1 MSDDFDFSFTPP
13 NFINAMIDIRNEK
26 GDSFGRLLLMTC
38 DVNEELIAR
47 YGRHGYFN
55 AHGAPGTDG
64 HVLRYMANKFN
75 IYKSEFVGSLGFMPG
90 IDADIWAETREGFAV
105 THLKNHDM
113 VTIPLNTI
121 LSFIKN
127 PADEEPEV
135 DRALR
140 RVFMNILES
149 QLPLL
154 AAAFDIGT
162 DTVTLDRTEQ
172 TFLRLMITF
181 RAFQLAEDLG
191 VKKVNGEPINILL
204 KNMQD
209 SMTSFFQ
216 KNDIPPEQLNGIFE
230 KITRLLPGWDPPEDV
245 NDEKSDGAKEDTP

>member
-13 NFINAMIDIRNEK
+13 NFINAMIDIRNER
-26 GDSFGRLLLMTC
+26 GDSFGDLLLMTC

-90 IDADIWAETREGFAV
+90 IDDDIWAKTQEGFAV

-121 LSFIKN
+121 LGFIKN

-172 TFLRLMITF
+172 TFLRLMIIF
-181 RAFQLAEDLG
+181 RGFQLAEELG
-191 VKKVNGEPINILL
+191 VKKVNGKPINILL

-209 SMTSFFQ
+209 SMMSFFQ
-216 KNDIPPEQLNGIFE
+216 KNNIPPEQFKGLFE
-230 KITRLLPGWDPPEDV
+230 KINRLLPGRDHPEDV
-245 NDEKSDGAKEDTP
+245 NDEKSNGAKEDTP